1 MNEKFCPICG
11 IEVSPDARFC
21 NQCGEPLVIEKPLSL
36 KEDKVAIVSAA
47 LGKVVQL
54 AEELRDADGKV
65 RKLVDDVCT
74 LLKLALDDRDFTVI
88 EVKGWTEREV
98 YSKLVKCTID
108 GTSHFDREK
117 RINRF
122 LIRPGM
128 EDRVKTLIG
137 SVDGFAGSPEGP
149 ASSKITFQE
158 RVPPSR
164 RSLGEVLDQER
175 EGS

>member
-1 MNEKFCPICG
+1 VHHDEIEK
-11 IEVSPDARFC
+11 SPSLGDHK
-21 NQCGEPLVIEKPLSL
+21 LVIVK
-36 KEDKVAIVSAA
+36 AA
-47 LGKVVQL
+47 LGKVKQL
-54 AEELRDADGKV
+54 AEELQDVNGKE
-65 RKLVDDVCT
+65 RKLADDVCT

-88 EVKGWTEREV
+88 EVKGWTENEV

-128 EDRVKTLIG
+128 EDRVKTLIN
-137 SVDGFAGSPEGP
+137 SV
-149 ASSKITFQE
+149 QE

-164 RSLGEVLDQER
+164 RSLGEVLK
-175 EGS
+175 